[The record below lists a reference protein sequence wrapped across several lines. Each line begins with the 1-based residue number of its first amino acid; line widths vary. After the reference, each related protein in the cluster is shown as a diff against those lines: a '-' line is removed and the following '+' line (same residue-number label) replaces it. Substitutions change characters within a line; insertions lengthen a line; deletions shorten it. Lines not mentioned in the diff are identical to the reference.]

1 MRFTSP
7 TMPIERESSLCAT
20 VQPNNSHLPW
30 VEKYRPTQLNDIV
43 HHKDIIHL
51 LRVFMKDKEIPHIFF
66 YGPPGTGKTST
77 ILSVANE
84 IYGKYM
90 NTMVLHLNASD
101 ERGIEVVRKQIIQFA
116 STTSIFTNS
125 ASLTKMVI
133 LDEADS
139 MSMPAQIA
147 LRDIMMTYD
156 TLFCFIGNYQF
167 AFQSQLQ
174 SRVIKLL
181 FTPIPKSM
189 ALDLGT
195 SILQKEGQH
204 CSLQVLENVYK
215 SSAGD
220 MRQFI
225 NLLQVLV
232 MRGLLGNTSSDP
244 ESKNGSKNGID
255 TILCRWDTQKA
266 VSFVDTFLFQQ
277 TVRDCNAYLQEC
289 IIHTQ
294 ETTLLSWLKVL
305 FKELYDRSLQV
316 AQANEHINESFVEAV
331 LMFCTEMATIECRLL
346 HTLHTELQLYAMVS
360 VVHRFASLLSSA
372 KQQ

>member
-1 MRFTSP
+1 
-7 TMPIERESSLCAT
+7 
-20 VQPNNSHLPW
+20 
-30 VEKYRPTQLNDIV
+30 
-43 HHKDIIHL
+43 
-51 LRVFMKDKEIPHIFF
+51 
-66 YGPPGTGKTST
+66 
-77 ILSVANE
+77 
-84 IYGKYM
+84 
-90 NTMVLHLNASD
+90 
-101 ERGIEVVRKQIIQFA
+101 
-116 STTSIFTNS
+116 
-125 ASLTKMVI
+125 MVI

-139 MSMPAQIA
+139 MSMSAQIA

-167 AFQSQLQ
+167 AFQPQLQ

-181 FTPIPKSM
+181 FTPIPKPM

-195 SILQKEGQH
+195 SILQQEGEH
-204 CSLQVLENVYK
+204 CSMQVLENVYK

-244 ESKNGSKNGID
+244 ESKNGID
-255 TILCRWDTQKA
+255 TILCRWDNQKA
-266 VSFVDTFLFQQ
+266 VSFVDTFLFQR

-316 AQANEHINESFVEAV
+316 AQANAHINESFVESV

-346 HTLHTELQLYAMVS
+346 HTLHTELQLYALVS